1 MALGGLVA
9 IVAVVVVA
17 VAFSAVHKVH
27 EGHVAVYYRGGALL
41 PVIEVGRAHRLRSG
55 SSLWASMVPRMI
67 RRPCFSGTGLPR
79 PDALRLVRVLDPG
92 RNKRCAAASLRPE
105 HRKILGDDA
114 NGLG

>member
-1 MALGGLVA
+1 MCSLVCSGEVVDEKMALGGLVA

-55 SSLWASMVPRMI
+55 SSLWASMVLSR
-67 RRPCFSGTGLPR
+67 
-79 PDALRLVRVLDPG
+79 A
-92 RNKRCAAASLRPE
+92 
-105 HRKILGDDA
+105 
-114 NGLG
+114 